1 MDEDTL
7 YEERRMEELEYVRDY
22 FLYHIY
28 RIQIPAQNI
37 RSMSD
42 WKQGDK
48 YIIEMTL
55 KPNNAKF
62 TLEIP
67 RDFYNKVDLYV
78 SMRDTY
84 TLKFEEIDEKLEKEV
99 K

>member
-1 MDEDTL
+1 MTEDEK
-7 YEERRMEELEYVRDY
+7 YEEKRMEELDYIRDY

-37 RSMSD
+37 RSRSD
-42 WKQGDK
+42 WKSGDK
-48 YIIEMTL
+48 YVIEMTL

-67 RDFYNKVDLYV
+67 RDFYNKVDALV
-78 SMRDTY
+78 RMRDT
-84 TLKFEEIDEKLEKEV
+84 TILKFEEIDKEME
-99 K
+99 

>member
-7 YEERRMEELEYVRDY
+7 YEERRMEELEYIRDY

-37 RSMSD
+37 ISRSD
-42 WKQGDK
+42 WKSGDK

-55 KPNNAKF
+55 KPNHAVLR
-62 TLEIP
+62 LEIP
-67 RDFYNKVDLYV
+67 RDYYNKIDLLV
-78 SMRDTY
+78 SGRDTSE
-84 TLKFEEIDEKLEKEV
+84 LKFEEIDNRMEK
-99 K
+99 